1 MQVKT
6 YYRNN
11 LPHITPIGATFFI
24 TFRLADS
31 LPQPIIWKMKK
42 EFNEKVNILKKVN
55 PQI

>member
-31 LPQPIIWKMKK
+31 LPLPIIWKMKK